1 MSEEKNIPNQKSEDK
16 AESKEQSQP
25 EPQPQTLNLPTG
37 QAGAEPQN
45 TTMEVHKHPH
55 HVTHKKKW
63 GEYLVEFSMLFLA
76 VFLGF
81 LAENWRE
88 HIVENKREKQYI
100 KSFYEDL
107 TDDERDLQLNIDFLT
122 AQMRQADTLQQLMLS
137 VDVKQPAN
145 RIYMYLR
152 GITRGSAG
160 RLNPND
166 RTIVQLR
173 NAGGMR
179 LIKNKSASDSMVG
192 YYRTAETIQF
202 LTEDA
207 LISKRFLR
215 EKYMPL
221 LNAEDFFKVIDS
233 TTTIVNVPETLY
245 LRKADPEIINECLI
259 EIDRIKTINLTLAR
273 RIQFLREKAGRI
285 KEFIKREY
293 YLKNG

>member
-1 MSEEKNIPNQKSEDK
+1 MAEEKNISDQKSEDK
-16 AESKEQSQP
+16 ADGKGQSQP
-25 EPQPQTLNLPTG
+25 EPQPQTSALPTG
-37 QAGAEPQN
+37 QAGVEPQN

-63 GEYLVEFSMLFLA
+63 GEYLVEFAMLFLA

-166 RTIVQLR
+166 RTIIQLR

-179 LIKNKSASDSMVG
+179 LIKNKSVSDSMVG

-221 LNAEDFFKVIDS
+221 LNAADFFKVIDS

-273 RIQFLREKAGRI
+273 RIQFLKEKAGRI

-293 YLKNG
+293 HLKNE